1 MCSCLKSWA
10 EPILTVQNK
19 FKQSFLDI
27 LPMDYSC
34 LCEIVVKHWYSTMLF
49 WSPDATASLTQADNF
64 TLYGIF
70 ISASYRCMFF
80 LADFVYVHDN
90 YSLSDWY
97 HKVQIVKTAFTYI
110 FLTVDHLH
118 LFFFLNIFSFSFS
131 RVGRK
136 TKLSISKII
145 FLSLF
150 FLKIQTHA
158 VDNCK

>member
-27 LPMDYSC
+27 LPMDYAC
-34 LCEIVVKHWYSTMLF
+34 LCEIVAKHWYSTMLF

-70 ISASYRCMFF
+70 ISASYGCMFF

-97 HKVQIVKTAFTYI
+97 LNRHSIRYRTKPAQYHKVQIVKTAFTYI
-110 FLTVDHLH
+110 FLTVDQLH
-118 LFFFLNIFSFSFS
+118 LFFF
-131 RVGRK
+131 
-136 TKLSISKII
+136 KI
-145 FLSLF
+145 F
-150 FLKIQTHA
+150 FLFLFLG
-158 VDNCK
+158 